1 MASIASL
8 IGLNPTQS
16 GPQASTSTALLALE
30 ATVDPTDYVALA
42 SEAKRL
48 GTDVRTAYA
57 DALAE
62 REQRERDEDRYFL
75 ERAREFVELND
86 QVETSTALLSELSSF
101 LSTFQRDLSAVSGH
115 ISELQGRSR
124 TIEGRL
130 SARKAVERSLHP
142 FIESITISP
151 ALVHTIVE
159 TEIDHNWITAIV
171 ELDAKLGAIRGGA
184 RVETRR
190 KLDEAAEALRLAAS
204 SKILAHL
211 TSLLKPFTTSLS
223 PSLSALQ
230 TRSLLPLKPL
240 FDFLRRHAARQAHE
254 FQKAYVATVRWYY
267 ETGFRRYVRGLE
279 GIRARTMVKEAEPI
293 GSVTA
298 SAEAALALL
307 GSKKKGIPGARDTDG
322 TSPSSSPLDHSRL
335 AGPGVILAHQA
346 SDRSFKPSPE
356 ALFRSASLVL
366 ADNATS
372 EYTFLLSF
380 FGTHSAL
387 PSSASPRSSSTGS
400 GTPSVLRKLGSSA
413 SVSTLGESVGVGAE
427 EASELG
433 KTTGVAAGGLAAP
446 GDEKGK
452 ERDKDDKMRSAVV
465 DGLWRSVMEPALE
478 YIQNLI
484 NALLDPL
491 LPSPLAL
498 LSMIRLNDALVH
510 SLLLPPPTPLPPTTP
525 DPRASPL
532 PAPPARPPPVCPPLE
547 QHLISTRMA
556 LWPAFARAMS
566 AQVDSLR
573 RINGAVA
580 ATGLLGL
587 ARAGTSVKDSVV
599 QVIVRRY
606 TDLFADV
613 LGLCGG
619 GREERDE
626 DEMVFSSMLRLR
638 QELDKLL
645 VHQAGKIP
653 DPAQQRAF
661 LKAHYDELLVGLS
674 AGLSRHS
681 SRSQAEVAH
690 YRELARKV
698 T

>member
-8 IGLNPTQS
+8 IGLNPTPS
-16 GPQASTSTALLALE
+16 DPQASTSTTTWRSHPRRNGSAPTCGRRMQTLSRKGNRGRGTRI
-30 ATVDPTDYVALA
+30 ATV
-42 SEAKRL
+42 RL
-48 GTDVRTAYA
+48 SILRCPN
-57 DALAE
+57 
-62 REQRERDEDRYFL
+62 EQP
-75 ERAREFVELND
+75 D
-86 QVETSTALLSELSSF
+86 QVEPQSSSERASSSSSTTRSRSALFPFSPSDLINQPQDPTQQTSTALLSELSSF

-130 SARKAVERSLHP
+130 SARKALERSLHP

-322 TSPSSSPLDHSRL
+322 TLPSSSPLDHSRL
-335 AGPGVILAHQA
+335 AGPGVILAHQS

-387 PSSASPRSSSTGS
+387 PSSASPHSSSTGS
-400 GTPSVLRKLGSSA
+400 RTPPVLRKLGSSA
-413 SVSTLGESVGVGAE
+413 SVSTLGESAGVGAE
-427 EASELG
+427 EASEIG
-433 KTTGVAAGGLAAP
+433 KTASVAAGGLAAP

-478 YIQNLI
+478 YIQVRTSSSLLSCPFLPEHESFSHGGAHRTQNLI

-525 DPRASPL
+525 DPLASPL

-573 RINGAVA
+573 RINGSVA

-613 LGLCGG
+613 LALCGG

-626 DEMVFSSMLRLR
+626 DEMVFSRR
-638 QELDKLL
+638 RRTE
-645 VHQAGKIP
+645 
-653 DPAQQRAF
+653 R
-661 LKAHYDELLVGLS
+661 
-674 AGLSRHS
+674 
-681 SRSQAEVAH
+681 
-690 YRELARKV
+690 
-698 T
+698 